1 MPVFCYLAPKSF
13 ERHWRLPD
21 QSVFLEWIAMD
32 GWLFVLALV
41 VTWVWVVGER
51 GDWNL
56 VTANL
61 AGCFA
66 GWVVGLVVKAVYEG
80 FVGGTSMQSSPHVV
94 RSLLMVLSS
103 LGAFAGVWIWVV
115 HRKRPTSK
123 LTRHIIGAAFGIFA
137 GFDTLML
144 LTRFIPL
151 SA

>member
-1 MPVFCYLAPKSF
+1 M
-13 ERHWRLPD
+13 
-21 QSVFLEWIAMD
+21 
-32 GWLFVLALV
+32 
-41 VTWVWVVGER
+41 
-51 GDWNL
+51 
-56 VTANL
+56 TANL

-80 FVGGTSMQSSPHVV
+80 FVGETSMQSSPHVV

-115 HRKRPTSK
+115 QRKRPTSK